1 MKAAIFT
8 IGNEILSGKILNTNS
23 QYLSTQLNL
32 YGIEVIK
39 HVAVEDDKQII
50 VDTLKNLLEEVSLII
65 TTGGLGPT
73 YDDITIESIAE
84 ALNVKTVCYPEILKE
99 IEKKLS
105 LRHSKIRENHKD
117 QAYFLDNS
125 IILSNDYGIAP
136 GMFYKKDDKY
146 IFALPG
152 PPSENIPMFESYVI
166 PELKKLKKESINIKD
181 VVIFGISETKIED
194 MIDSNIEKKDSIRI
208 ATYIKPRYVIIR
220 ITSKRVED
228 IEKMVTKLNELFGTS
243 IIGYD
248 DANLETILVKKL
260 METNL
265 TISLAESCTGG
276 MISSIIVNV
285 PGASNILNSS
295 LVTYSNAAKI
305 KLLGVKKETLD
316 QYGAV
321 SEKIAKEMVEGLYD
335 ICSSDICVSI
345 TGIAGPDYNIKEKPV
360 GLTYI
365 ALKYKDKIDI
375 FKYNFVGDRN
385 MIRYMAT
392 LTVLNVIRLELIKNN
407 LNF

>member
-23 QYLSTQLNL
+23 QYLSRQLNI

-39 HVAVEDDKQII
+39 HISVEDDKQII
-50 VDTLKNLLEEVSLII
+50 VDALKNLLCEVSLII

-84 ALNVKTVCYPEILKE
+84 ALDVNTVCYPEILEE

-105 LRHSKIRENHKD
+105 LRHSKIRENHKS
-117 QAYFLDNS
+117 QAYFIDNS
-125 IILSNDYGIAP
+125 IVLTNDYGIAP
-136 GMFYKKDDKY
+136 GMFYKQNNKY
-146 IFALPG
+146 IIALPG
-152 PPSENIPMFESYVI
+152 PPNENIPMFENYVI
-166 PELKKLKKESINIKD
+166 PELKKLKKDSINIKD
-181 VVIFGISETKIED
+181 VVIFGIPETKVEY

-220 ITSKRVED
+220 ITSKNIED
-228 IEKMVTKLNELFGTS
+228 IETTLNKLNKIFGLS

-260 METNL
+260 IENNL
-265 TISLAESCTGG
+265 TISLTESCTGG
-276 MISSIIVNV
+276 MVSSVIVNV
-285 PGASNILNSS
+285 PGSSNILNSS
-295 LVTYSNAAKI
+295 LVTYSDDSKI
-305 KLLGVKKETLD
+305 KLLRVNKKTLD
-316 QYGAV
+316 KYGAV
-321 SEKIAKEMVEGLYD
+321 SEETAKEMVEGLY
-335 ICSSDICVSI
+335 ISSNSDICVSV
-345 TGIAGPDYNIKEKPV
+345 TGIAGPDGSTKEKPI
-360 GLTYI
+360 GLTYV
-365 ALKYKDKIDI
+365 ALKYKDEIKV

-385 MIRYMAT
+385 TIRYMAT
-392 LTVLNVIRLELIKNN
+392 LNILNVIRVELIKND